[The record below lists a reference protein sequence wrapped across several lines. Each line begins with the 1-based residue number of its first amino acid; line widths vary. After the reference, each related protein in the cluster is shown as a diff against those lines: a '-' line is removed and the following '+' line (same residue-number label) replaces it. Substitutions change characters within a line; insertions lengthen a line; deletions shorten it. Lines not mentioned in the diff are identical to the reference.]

1 MFDEKFWLAISF
13 IVFIIFIYKF
23 LGNKINSI
31 LNEKSQQIA
40 SDLLIAS
47 QAKEKAEKLLHE
59 AEEYYQQSLQYAE
72 KLKLDTSCELK
83 IMHQNAILT
92 LQQELA
98 KINEASQKRL
108 QEEEQ
113 IANRKLQE
121 TIISQAIEIVANTK
135 ISNDQQQLLI
145 KKALNNLENSSLQ
158 T

>member
-1 MFDEKFWLAISF
+1 MFDEKFWLAVSF

-40 SDLLIAS
+40 NDLLKAS
-47 QAKEKAEKLLHE
+47 QAKEEAEKLLHE
-59 AEEYYQQSLQYAE
+59 AQEYHQQSLKYAE
-72 KLKLDTSCELK
+72 KLKFDTSSELN
-83 IMHQNAILT
+83 IMYENATLS

-113 IANRKLQE
+113 IAIRKLQE
-121 TIISQAIEIVANTK
+121 TIILQAIEIVANTK
-135 ISNDQQQLLI
+135 ISNEQQQLLI
-145 KKALNNLENSSLQ
+145 VKALENLKNSKLN
-158 T
+158 

>member
-1 MFDEKFWLAISF
+1 MFDEKFWLAVSF
-13 IVFIIFIYKF
+13 IIFIIFIYKF

-31 LNEKSQQIA
+31 LNKKSQQIA
-40 SDLLIAS
+40 NDLLKAS

-59 AEEYYQQSLQYAE
+59 AQEYHQQSLKYAE
-72 KLKLDTSCELK
+72 KLKFDTSSELN
-83 IMHQNAILT
+83 IMYENATLS

-113 IANRKLQE
+113 IAIRKLQE
-121 TIISQAIEIVANTK
+121 TIILQAIEIVANTK

-145 KKALNNLENSSLQ
+145 VKALENLKNSKLN
-158 T
+158 

>member
-1 MFDEKFWLAISF
+1 MFDEKFWLAVSF
-13 IVFIIFIYKF
+13 IIFIIFIYKF

-40 SDLLIAS
+40 NDLLKAS
-47 QAKEKAEKLLHE
+47 QAKEEAEKLLHE
-59 AEEYYQQSLQYAE
+59 AQEYHQQSLKYAE
-72 KLKLDTSCELK
+72 KLKFDTSSELN
-83 IMHQNAILT
+83 IMYENATLS

-113 IANRKLQE
+113 IAIRKLQE
-121 TIISQAIEIVANTK
+121 TIILQAIEIVANTK

-145 KKALNNLENSSLQ
+145 VKALENLKNSKLN
-158 T
+158 